1 MRKTALALLIFSNL
15 ANASGT
21 LMQEATY
28 ANAGT
33 AGAGD
38 GVYTETATAAYT
50 NPATMSHMG
59 ESKTTVN
66 TMILDLH
73 MDYKPTDNNGS
84 GSAHTIMPSV
94 GIFHVTQLNED
105 VHLGLMFG
113 SIGGTAVDY
122 GNDWEGAIG
131 LDEALVTAVQFNP
144 ALSFKVT
151 EKVSVGIGAQL
162 NYGILEVKT
171 SGFETD
177 MDGDFAW
184 GFNAGAMYK
193 EDNWSV
199 GLSYR
204 SKLEHEFDVDA
215 TTYDMTGPLGG
226 TIEGQTGQV
235 GTDLIFPTIV
245 DLSGSYNI
253 NPQLALL
260 SSVQFH
266 KWSDYSETPIYN
278 DAVNSRPLIP
288 QGVTRDWDDVWKF
301 ALGTDYQLNANW
313 TLKAGFSY
321 ETSPQDDPTKQW
333 VDLPVGEQY
342 RYSVG
347 ASTHWDDVR
356 IDMFYEFADLGSVDI
371 ERSVARIN
379 GSFDGHIHFIGANIT
394 F

>member
-28 ANAGT
+28 ANAGA

-59 ESKTTVN
+59 QSKTTVN
-66 TMILDLH
+66 AMVLDLH
-73 MDYKPTDNNGS
+73 MDYTDTPDQNNGNF
-84 GSAHTIMPSV
+84 GKTQGDASAHTVMPSI

-113 SIGGTAVDY
+113 SIGGTAVEY
-122 GNDWEGAIG
+122 GTDWEGAIG

-151 EKVSVGIGAQL
+151 DKVSIGIGAQL
-162 NYGILEVKT
+162 NYGILEAKT
-171 SGFETD
+171 STLETD
-177 MDGDFAW
+177 LDGDFAW
-184 GFNAGAMYK
+184 GFNAGAMYQ
-193 EDNWSV
+193 EDDWAV

-204 SKLEHEFDVDA
+204 SKLEHEFDVDV
-215 TTYDMTGPLGG
+215 TSNVDRLNTLS
-226 TIEGQTGQV
+226 
-235 GTDLIFPTIV
+235 TDLIFPTIV
-245 DLSGSYNI
+245 DLSGSYNL

-260 SSVQFH
+260 GSVQWH
-266 KWSDYSETPIYN
+266 KWSDYPETPIYGGDGN
-278 DAVNSRPLIP
+278 EIVS
-288 QGVTRDWDDVWKF
+288 VERDWDDVWKF
-301 ALGTDYQLNANW
+301 AIGTDYQLNSDW

-333 VDLPVGEQY
+333 IDLPVGEQY

-347 ASTHWDDVR
+347 ASTNWDDVR
-356 IDMFYEFADLGSVDI
+356 IDMFYEFADLGTVDI
-371 ERSVARIN
+371 ERTNVDVT

>member
-66 TMILDLH
+66 TMVLDLH
-73 MDYKPTDNNGS
+73 MDYKPTDNDGS
-84 GSAHTIMPSV
+84 GSAHTVMPSI

-113 SIGGTAVDY
+113 SIGGTAVEY

-151 EKVSVGIGAQL
+151 DKVSIGIGAQL
-162 NYGILEVKT
+162 NYGILEAKT
-171 SGFETD
+171 STLETD
-177 MDGDFAW
+177 LDGDFAW
-184 GFNAGAMYK
+184 GFNAGAMYQ
-193 EDNWSV
+193 EDDWAV

-204 SKLEHEFDVDA
+204 SKLEHEFDVDV
-215 TTYDMTGPLGG
+215 TSNVDRLNTLS
-226 TIEGQTGQV
+226 
-235 GTDLIFPTIV
+235 TDLIFPTIV
-245 DLSGSYNI
+245 DLSGSYNL

-260 SSVQFH
+260 GSVQWH
-266 KWSDYSETPIYN
+266 KWSDYPETPLYAN
-278 DAVNSRPLIP
+278 GSDSAPVAVD
-288 QGVTRDWDDVWKF
+288 RDWDDVWKF
-301 ALGTDYQLNANW
+301 AIGTDYQLNAKW
-313 TLKAGFSY
+313 ALKAGFSY

-347 ASTHWDDVR
+347 ASTHWNDVR
-356 IDMFYEFADLGSVDI
+356 IDMFYEFADLGTVDI
-371 ERSVARIN
+371 ERTNVDVT
-379 GSFDGHIHFIGANIT
+379 GSFDGHIHFIGANVT

>member
-66 TMILDLH
+66 TMVLDLH
-73 MDYKPTDNNGS
+73 MDYTDTPDQNNGNVV
-84 GSAHTIMPSV
+84 GKAQGDASAHTVMPSI

-162 NYGILEVKT
+162 NYGILEAKT
-171 SGFETD
+171 STLETD
-177 MDGDFAW
+177 LDGDFAW

-193 EDNWSV
+193 EDDWSV

-215 TTYDMTGPLGG
+215 TVN
-226 TIEGQTGQV
+226 INQV
-235 GTDLIFPTIV
+235 RDTKLSTELMFPTIV
-245 DLSGSYNI
+245 DLSGSYDLNQ
-253 NPQLALL
+253 QLTLL
-260 SSVQFH
+260 GSVQWH
-266 KWSDYSETPIYN
+266 KWSDYPETPIYGGDGN
-278 DAVNSRPLIP
+278 EIVS
-288 QGVTRDWDDVWKF
+288 VERDWDDVWKF
-301 ALGTDYQLNANW
+301 AIGTDYQLNSDW

-356 IDMFYEFADLGSVDI
+356 IDMFYEFADLGTVDV
-371 ERSVARIN
+371 EKQKVDVT